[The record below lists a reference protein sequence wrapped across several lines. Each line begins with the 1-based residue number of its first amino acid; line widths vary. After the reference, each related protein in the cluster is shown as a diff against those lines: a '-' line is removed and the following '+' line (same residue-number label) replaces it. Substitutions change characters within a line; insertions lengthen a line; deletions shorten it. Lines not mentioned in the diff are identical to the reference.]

1 MACPGQPPTPTP
13 MTVKWF
19 SRLGVREQ
27 LNALKSL
34 YGIGF
39 SLRTCRNDRE
49 AAGRTQ
55 VKYKSRKESS
65 GALLGLQE
73 LKRKTD

>member
-1 MACPGQPPTPTP
+1 M
-13 MTVKWF
+13 
-19 SRLGVREQ
+19 
-27 LNALKSL
+27 KSPC
-34 YGIGF
+34 GIGF

-65 GALLGLQE
+65 GALLCLQE
-73 LKRKTD
+73 LKRKADETDRVTQTDF